1 MAVFSNSSFSEH
13 EHVAFHH
20 DPVSGLKAIIAV
32 HNTVL
37 GPSLGGC
44 RMYPYSND
52 DEAITDALRLS
63 KGMTYKA
70 AMANLPMGGGKSVII
85 GDPHK
90 DKSPAIMQA
99 MGAFVESLGGQY
111 IVAEDSGIAVS
122 DVHMMA
128 QQTKH
133 AGGLDAKFT
142 YEGAPSDGNP
152 APSTAY
158 GTFVGLKAAVDF
170 ALQKD
175 LSELT
180 VAIQGVG
187 QVGYRLAKHLHEA
200 GAKLIIADTFDP
212 AVDKAQSEFG
222 AKVVDIN
229 EIHAV
234 DADVLAPCALGAT
247 INPTTIHS
255 IKAKVI
261 AGAAN
266 NQLLTESLGQVLFD
280 KGITYAP
287 DYVINAAGIIDIHHQ
302 QVDSTAAKMK
312 AHIEMIGTN
321 LTDIFALS
329 QAQQRPTNMVAN
341 ELAEAKF
348 KSPYSI

>member
-1 MAVFSNSSFSEH
+1 MAVFSNTSFSEH

-20 DPVSGLKAIIAV
+20 DPVSGLKAIIAI
-32 HNTVL
+32 HNTAL

-44 RMYPYSND
+44 RMYPYAND

-85 GDPHK
+85 GNPHS
-90 DKSPAIMQA
+90 DKSPEIMQA
-99 MGAFVESLGGQY
+99 MGVFVESLGGQY

-128 QQTKH
+128 QQTKY
-133 AGGLDAKFT
+133 AGGLNAKFT
-142 YEGAPSDGNP
+142 YEGDPSDGNP

-187 QVGYRLAKHLHEA
+187 QVGYRLAKHLHKA
-200 GAKLIIADTFDP
+200 GAKLIIADTFAP

-247 INPTTIHS
+247 INPTTINS

-266 NQLLTESLGQVLFD
+266 NQLLTESLGQSLFD

-302 QVDSTAAKMK
+302 QVDSSAAKMK
-312 AHIEMIGTN
+312 AHIEMIGST
-321 LTDIFALS
+321 LTEIFTLS
-329 QAQQRPTNMVAN
+329 QAQQRPTNIVAN

-348 KSPYSI
+348 K

>member
-1 MAVFSNSSFSEH
+1 MAVFSNAAFADH
-13 EHVAFHH
+13 EHIAFHQ
-20 DPVSGLKAIIAV
+20 DPVSGLTAIIAV
-32 HNTVL
+32 HNTAL

-44 RMYPYSND
+44 RMYPYASD
-52 DEAITDALRLS
+52 SAAITDVLRLS

-85 GDPHK
+85 GNPHT
-90 DKSPAIMQA
+90 DKSPEMMQA
-99 MGAFVESLGGQY
+99 MGAFVASLSGQY

-128 QQTKH
+128 TKTEYV
-133 AGGLDAKFT
+133 GGLNAKFT
-142 YEGAPSDGNP
+142 YEGTPSDGNP

-187 QVGYRLAKHLHEA
+187 QVGYRLAKHLHHA
-200 GAKLIIADTFDP
+200 GAKLVVADTYRP
-212 AVDKAQSEFG
+212 AVEKAKADFG
-222 AKVVDIN
+222 AQIVDIN
-229 EIHAV
+229 DIHCVA
-234 DADVLAPCALGAT
+234 ADVLAPCALGAT
-247 INPTTIHS
+247 INPSTINH
-255 IKAKVI
+255 IQATVI

-266 NQLLTESLGQVLFD
+266 NQLLTESLGQLLFD

-302 QVDSTAAKMK
+302 HVQSTPEKMK
-312 AHIEMIGTN
+312 AHIERIGTT
-321 LTDIFALS
+321 LTEIFEQS
-329 QAQQRPTNMVAN
+329 QRQQRATNLIAN

-348 KSPYSI
+348 Q

>member
-1 MAVFSNSSFSEH
+1 MAVFSNTSFSEH

-85 GDPHK
+85 GNPHT
-90 DKSPAIMQA
+90 DKSPEIMQA

-122 DVHMMA
+122 DVHLMA

-133 AGGLDAKFT
+133 AGGLNAKFT

-200 GAKLIIADTFDP
+200 GAKLIIADTFGP

-247 INPTTIHS
+247 INPTTINS

-302 QVDSTAAKMK
+302 QVDSSAAKMK
-312 AHIEMIGTN
+312 AHIEMIGTT
-321 LTDIFALS
+321 LTDIFTLS
-329 QAQQRPTNMVAN
+329 QAQQRPTNIVAN

-348 KSPYSI
+348 K